1 MCQSILIFI
10 QPTDP
15 KEIECIINQLD
26 TSKSVGPNIIPP
38 KLIKTI
44 ASIISIPI
52 SKICNKSFKTNIVPD
67 LLKLSR
73 INPLH
78 KKDSKVKI
86 SNYRPISIL
95 SNINK
100 ILEKLMFKRLY
111 HFLETHK
118 CIYELQ
124 FGFRAHHST
133 NHAILSITQK
143 IQDAINDNNIAIG
156 VFIDL
161 QKAFDTVN
169 HKILLKKLEH
179 YGIRGSANKWFQSY
193 LTNRKQFVNI
203 NGATSN
209 HTIIKHGVPQ
219 GTVLGPLLFLI
230 YINDLHKCIHHSN
243 TFHFADD
250 THLLYVPNKVI
261 RKRTK
266 NEKEN
271 NKCRRNI
278 VRKLNQDLKSLNNW
292 LIANKISL
300 NSTKTEIIIF
310 RNKNTQRPNIKL
322 YLNGTKLIPKSEIK
336 YLGLIFDEHLTFE
349 KHIKVMNARLK
360 RTNNLLAISRH
371 YLPPSLLKQIY
382 YGQFHS
388 HISYGSQVWGYNH
401 NTSNSTYI
409 LQKKH

>member
-1 MCQSILIFI
+1 MKKRKYNGKKKFTDYLSSVNPSSFFI

-26 TSKSVGPNIIPP
+26 TSKSVGPNSIPP

-95 SNINK
+95 SNVNK

-179 YGIRGSANKWFQSY
+179 YGIRGSANKWFESY

-203 NGATSN
+203 NGTTSN
-209 HTIIKHGVPQ
+209 HTTIKHGIPQ
-219 GTVLGPLLFLI
+219 GTV
-230 YINDLHKCIHHSN
+230 
-243 TFHFADD
+243 
-250 THLLYVPNKVI
+250 
-261 RKRTK
+261 
-266 NEKEN
+266 
-271 NKCRRNI
+271 
-278 VRKLNQDLKSLNNW
+278 
-292 LIANKISL
+292 
-300 NSTKTEIIIF
+300 
-310 RNKNTQRPNIKL
+310 
-322 YLNGTKLIPKSEIK
+322 
-336 YLGLIFDEHLTFE
+336 
-349 KHIKVMNARLK
+349 
-360 RTNNLLAISRH
+360 
-371 YLPPSLLKQIY
+371 
-382 YGQFHS
+382 
-388 HISYGSQVWGYNH
+388 
-401 NTSNSTYI
+401 
-409 LQKKH
+409 

>member
-1 MCQSILIFI
+1 MWKGINEIIISKNKPQTSINCLEVKNKESTNTITNPKEISNIAIDYFTNIADEILKKRKYNGKKTFTEYLSSVNPSSFFI

-26 TSKSVGPNIIPP
+26 TSKSVGPNSIPP

-143 IQDAINDNNIAIG
+143 S
-156 VFIDL
+156 
-161 QKAFDTVN
+161 
-169 HKILLKKLEH
+169 KK
-179 YGIRGSANKWFQSY
+179 QSM
-193 LTNRKQFVNI
+193 
-203 NGATSN
+203 
-209 HTIIKHGVPQ
+209 
-219 GTVLGPLLFLI
+219 
-230 YINDLHKCIHHSN
+230 
-243 TFHFADD
+243 
-250 THLLYVPNKVI
+250 
-261 RKRTK
+261 
-266 NEKEN
+266 
-271 NKCRRNI
+271 
-278 VRKLNQDLKSLNNW
+278 
-292 LIANKISL
+292 
-300 NSTKTEIIIF
+300 III
-310 RNKNTQRPNIKL
+310 
-322 YLNGTKLIPKSEIK
+322 
-336 YLGLIFDEHLTFE
+336 
-349 KHIKVMNARLK
+349 
-360 RTNNLLAISRH
+360 
-371 YLPPSLLKQIY
+371 
-382 YGQFHS
+382 
-388 HISYGSQVWGYNH
+388 
-401 NTSNSTYI
+401 
-409 LQKKH
+409 